1 MKVAIDCRYLGHS
14 ETGRMLEG
22 ILSNLDFT
30 RHQYVLIGKKEL
42 IERYPNCYYVYDNT
56 DPTKL
61 SLLYK
66 VDIRTINKCDVFF
79 TPHFV
84 VPFGIKAKVISMIP
98 NLMWLDH
105 PELNKGKID
114 TRHKKRRLARALN
127 KSIVVYTPTLWAK
140 TRIKTYFGEKY
151 YPRIKIIK
159 PGVSKGFLDRFNNNR
174 KKGYVMYTSN
184 FKKMSGI
191 DTLLNAIKDLP
202 NLELKILG
210 RRSKFLEERPEL
222 SDLIMYPNVSF
233 TEKITNSE
241 MLTYIQQAKFLVVP
255 SIYQGFSQ
263 ATLEAINLGTK
274 PIISDIE
281 PYKEL
286 YSDTPVEFFKVGDVK
301 DLCDKLVVTSPTVSL
316 PEGFNE
322 EFDAKNL
329 ADSIV
334 ETIDSLDTK

>member
-1 MKVAIDCRYLGHS
+1 MKIAVDCRYLGHS
-14 ETGRMLEG
+14 EIGRMLEG
-22 ILSNLDFT
+22 ILANFDYTKNQF
-30 RHQYVLIGKKEL
+30 VLIGKKEY
-42 IERYPNCYYVYDNT
+42 IERYPNCYYVYDDT

-61 SLLYK
+61 PLLYK
-66 VDIRTINKCDVFF
+66 IDVRTINKCDAFF
-79 TPHFV
+79 TPSFI
-84 VPFGIKAKVISMIP
+84 VPIGIHKKIVSMIP

-105 PELNKGKID
+105 KELNKGRID
-114 TRHKKRRLARALN
+114 SRHKKRRLERALK
-127 KSIVVYTPTLWAK
+127 KSTTIFTPSLWAK
-140 TRIKTYFGEKY
+140 KRIKANFGDKY
-151 YPRIKIIK
+151 YPKIKIVK
-159 PGVSKGFLDRFNNNR
+159 PGVSKSFLDNFNNHK

-191 DTLLNAIKDLP
+191 ETLLNAIKDLP
-202 NLELKILG
+202 NLDLKILG

-241 MLTYIQQAKFLVVP
+241 MLEFIQTAKFLVVP
-255 SIYQGFSQ
+255 SLYQGFSE

-286 YSDTPVEFFKVGDVK
+286 FGDAPVEFFKAGDVS
-301 DLCDKLVVTSPTVSL
+301 DLKEKLIVTSPNVEM

-322 EFDAKNL
+322 EYDSSVLANAILESLGANL
-329 ADSIV
+329 
-334 ETIDSLDTK
+334 